1 MGATGCVHGGGR
13 WCGRS
18 AGPRCVAL
26 CVVHSCATRG
36 AISPLFYPQLLA
48 TKAMMSRPTV
58 GLVVL
63 LLHVVCTQHRAT
75 DAAGAVGHE
84 QLGTVLTDLTGAL
97 GRGRGDAHI
106 GHFAGNTGAYLSH
119 TLSPWA

>member
-1 MGATGCVHGGGR
+1 MAIYLTTAGRLLLCSAMQEVFFLVSCRCATEGARHEPHAATGAER
-13 WCGRS
+13 
-18 AGPRCVAL
+18 
-26 CVVHSCATRG
+26 
-36 AISPLFYPQLLA
+36 
-48 TKAMMSRPTV
+48 
-58 GLVVL
+58 LVVL
-63 LLHVVCTQHRAT
+63 LLHVVCTQRSAT

-97 GRGRGDAHI
+97 CRGRCDAHI